1 MTNNASKDSL
11 LRTATWAS
19 VGVACTL
26 IGIKGYA
33 YFVTGSVALLS
44 SLIDSLL
51 DAVASILILIAVR
64 HSLTPADHDH
74 RFGHG
79 KAEPLAGLGQAAFI
93 TGSSVFLVV
102 EALNHLINPR
112 PVENGFIGL
121 VVTAISL
128 FMTIGLLLFQRQ
140 VIARTGSIAI
150 KADSIHYLSDIV
162 LNLSVFAALL
172 LSTYFDLPQADPIF
186 ALGIAAYIIHSA
198 WTIVKHALDQLMD
211 HELPEPDRHRIIQIA
226 TSHGEVRD
234 LHELRTRMAGQDL
247 FIQLHLVLDRGIS
260 LFDAH
265 RIADEVEMELLRA
278 FPNADILIHQDPEG
292 LEEPLELK

>member
-1 MTNNASKDSL
+1 MTNDHSKDSL
-11 LRTATWAS
+11 LRAATWAS
-19 VGVACTL
+19 VCVACTL
-26 IGIKGYA
+26 IGIKGFA

-51 DAVASILILIAVR
+51 DAVSSILILLAVR
-64 HSLTPADHDH
+64 HSLTPADQEH

-121 VVTAISL
+121 VVTAVSL
-128 FMTIGLLLFQRQ
+128 VMTIGLLLFQRQ
-140 VIARTGSIAI
+140 VIARTGSLAI

-172 LSTYFDLPQADPIF
+172 LSTYFGLAQADPIF
-186 ALGIAAYIIHSA
+186 ALGIAVYIIHSA
-198 WTIVKHALDQLMD
+198 WTIVKHAFDQLMD
-211 HELPEPDRHRIIQIA
+211 RELPEADRQRIIQLAIG
-226 TSHGEVRD
+226 HREVRD

-265 RIADEVEMELLRA
+265 RIADEVEMELRRA

-292 LEEPLELK
+292 LETPREFN

>member
-1 MTNNASKDSL
+1 MTNDISKDSL
-11 LRTATWAS
+11 LRMATWAS

-26 IGIKGYA
+26 IGIKGFA
-33 YFVTGSVALLS
+33 YFVTGSVAMLS

-51 DAVASILILIAVR
+51 DAVSSILILIAVR
-64 HSLTPADHDH
+64 HSLTPADHEH

-93 TGSSVFLVV
+93 SGSSVFLVV

-112 PVENGFIGL
+112 TVENGFIGL
-121 VVTAISL
+121 VVTAVSL
-128 FMTIGLLLFQRQ
+128 VLTIGLLLFQRQ

-150 KADSIHYLSDIV
+150 KSDSIHYLSDIV

-172 LSTYFDLPQADPIF
+172 LSAFFGVQQADPIF

-198 WTIVKHALDQLMD
+198 WTIAKHAFDQLMD
-211 HELPEPDRHRIIQIA
+211 HELPETDRQRIIQLA
-226 TSHGEVRD
+226 TGHSEVRD

-247 FIQLHLVLDRGIS
+247 FIQLHLVLDRGIP
-260 LFDAH
+260 LLDAH
-265 RIADEVEMELLRA
+265 RIADEVELELRRA

-292 LEEPLELK
+292 LEIPREFN

>member
-1 MTNNASKDSL
+1 MTNDISKDSL

-26 IGIKGYA
+26 IGIKGFA
-33 YFVTGSVALLS
+33 YFVTGSVAMLS

-51 DAVASILILIAVR
+51 DAVSSILILLAVR
-64 HSLTPADHDH
+64 HSLTPADHEH

-93 TGSSVFLVV
+93 SGSSVFLVV
-102 EALNHLINPR
+102 EALNHMINPR

-121 VVTAISL
+121 VVTVVSL
-128 FMTIGLLLFQRQ
+128 VMTIGLLLFQRQ

-172 LSTYFDLPQADPIF
+172 LSAFFGVPQADPIF

-198 WTIVKHALDQLMD
+198 WTIVKNAFDQLMD
-211 HELPEPDRHRIIQIA
+211 RELPEADRQRIIQLA
-226 TSHGEVRD
+226 TSHSEVRD

-247 FIQLHLVLDRGIS
+247 FIQLHLVLDRGIP
-260 LFDAH
+260 LLDAH
-265 RIADEVEMELLRA
+265 RIADEVELELRRA

-292 LEEPLELK
+292 LETPREFD

>member
-1 MTNNASKDSL
+1 MTNNASNDSL

-51 DAVASILILIAVR
+51 DAVSSILILIAVR

-247 FIQLHLVLDRGIS
+247 FIQLHLVLDQGIS

>member
-1 MTNNASKDSL
+1 MTNNASNDSL

>member
-1 MTNNASKDSL
+1 VTNNASNDSL

-51 DAVASILILIAVR
+51 DAVSSILILIAVR

-247 FIQLHLVLDRGIS
+247 FIQLHLVLDQGIS